1 MDEFYCNC
9 NKGYQRGDKFDCTSD
24 GTLTL
29 FRFKIFYLYNCK
41 NNF

>member
-1 MDEFYCNC
+1 MDEFHNC
-9 NKGYQRGDKFDCTSD
+9 NQGGDEFDCTSD

-29 FRFKIFYLYNCK
+29 FRFKIFYLYDCK